1 MTTLQD
7 RYIALQ
13 NKENDSP
20 VSPTNKKVIKLSNNQ
35 AIKPSSPLKLEAQ
48 QSASEVSNY
57 LEAPQRLQVI
67 TQTSPGTIHKVVMN
81 RASAENLHSG
91 SSNQEL
97 DSVDD

>member
-1 MTTLQD
+1 M
-7 RYIALQ
+7 R
-13 NKENDSP
+13 
-20 VSPTNKKVIKLSNNQ
+20 
-35 AIKPSSPLKLEAQ
+35 LEA

-67 TQTSPGTIHKVVMN
+67 TQPSPGTIHKVVMN
-81 RASAENLHSG
+81 RGSAENLHSG